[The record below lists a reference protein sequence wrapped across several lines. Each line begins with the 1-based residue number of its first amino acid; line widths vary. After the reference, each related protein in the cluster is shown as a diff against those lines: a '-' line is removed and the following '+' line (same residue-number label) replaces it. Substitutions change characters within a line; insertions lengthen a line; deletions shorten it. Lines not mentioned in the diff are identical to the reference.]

1 MVSGRISQ
9 SFSLT
14 LVQDRAR
21 GTEKDLGGG
30 ELGDGLGSLRD
41 SVLGQLSREDEP
53 DGSLDLPRGDGRLL
67 VVAGQVGGLDRDL
80 VEDVVDERV
89 HDGHTFLGHT
99 GVWVDLFQDLVD
111 VDRETF
117 GAAPTAFGAGGL
129 LRRFLCWGFGH
140 FDLNVFKSLLLVEV
154 VKIQSNKSS
163 PGAAE

>member
-1 MVSGRISQ
+1 MFGQ
-9 SFSLT
+9 FSWKNKT
-14 LVQDRAR
+14 
-21 GTEKDLGGG
+21 
-30 ELGDGLGSLRD
+30 D
-41 SVLGQLSREDEP
+41 S
-53 DGSLDLPRGDGRLL
+53 SLDFATGKGGFL
-67 VVAGQVGGLDRDL
+67 VVANQFAGFGRDL

-117 GAAPTAFGAGGL
+117 GAASTAFAAGGL
-129 LRRFLCWGFGH
+129 LRGFLCWGFGH